1 MSLFNNNKKAEGLLE
16 DRGLADLDKDAFWQV
31 RAILSE
37 LEEEQLLKN
46 SKKVI
51 SSDYVAEKAIASYLR
66 AIVEQNWVLIAQNDQ
81 IIKSLGSK
89 NNTSVS
95 KK

>member
-16 DRGLADLDKDAFWQV
+16 DRGLANLDRDAFWQV

-37 LEEEQLLKN
+37 LEEQQLLKN

-51 SSDYVAEKAIASYLR
+51 SSDYVAEKATASYLR

-81 IIKSLGSK
+81 IIKSLNSK
-89 NNTSVS
+89 NNTPV
-95 KK
+95 KKE

>member
-1 MSLFNNNKKAEGLLE
+1 MSLFNNNKKADGLLE
-16 DRGLADLDKDAFWQV
+16 DRGLANLDRDAFWQV

-51 SSDYVAEKAIASYLR
+51 SSDYVAEKATASYLR

-81 IIKSLGSK
+81 IIKGLNSK
-89 NNTSVS
+89 NKPSAP
-95 KK
+95 KE